1 MQDELANAMQ
11 PMFHSSY
18 GRPMRPVQLPR
29 GVVLPG
35 MEEDDAS
42 PDEEDEDEDAPTHLL
57 HGGRVDP
64 ALLAELEASIHDTHN
79 YRESQRRR
87 LQ

>member
-1 MQDELANAMQ
+1 MQ
-11 PMFHSSY
+11 
-18 GRPMRPVQLPR
+18 PVQLPR
-29 GVVLPG
+29 GVVIPG

-42 PDEEDEDEDAPTHLL
+42 PDEDEEDEDEPRHVL
-57 HGGRVDP
+57 HGGQVNP
-64 ALLAELEASIHDTHN
+64 ALLAELEARIHDTTT

>member
-1 MQDELANAMQ
+1 MQ
-11 PMFHSSY
+11 PMFHSAY

-29 GVVLPG
+29 GVLPG

-42 PDEEDEDEDAPTHLL
+42 PDEDEEEEDEPTL
-57 HGGRVDP
+57 HGGQVNP
-64 ALLAELEASIHDTHN
+64 ALLAELEARIHDTHN